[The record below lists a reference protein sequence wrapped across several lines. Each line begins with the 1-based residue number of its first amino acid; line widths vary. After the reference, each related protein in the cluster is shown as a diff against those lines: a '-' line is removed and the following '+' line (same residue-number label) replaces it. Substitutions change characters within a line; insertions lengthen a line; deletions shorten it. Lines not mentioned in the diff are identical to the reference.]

1 MIQFDNVSFKYQSST
16 NFVISNISFQI
27 NRGEWVSLV
36 GHNGSGKSTIAKL
49 INGLLLPNEG
59 SIIVN
64 GLTVNEQTIWDV
76 RREVGMVFQNP
87 ENQFVGTTV
96 VDDVAFGLENLGV
109 EREEMK
115 KRIKESLEIVGMSQ
129 YELHEP
135 HRLSGGQKQR
145 VAIASVLAILPNVII
160 FDEAS
165 TMLDPIGKK
174 ELIETIQKL
183 RQDRDLTIISI
194 THDLNEVAYTDRAIA
209 LNQGQIWFDGTPRDL
224 FNKYDQ
230 LKEIG
235 LLPPLVTELTFALK
249 ENGINIDQQPLN
261 LKEMVDQLWTLH
273 STK

>member
-1 MIQFDNVSFKYQSST
+1 M
-16 NFVISNISFQI
+16 
-27 NRGEWVSLV
+27 R
-36 GHNGSGKSTIAKL
+36 
-49 INGLLLPNEG
+49 
-59 SIIVN
+59 
-64 GLTVNEQTIWDV
+64 
-76 RREVGMVFQNP
+76 
-87 ENQFVGTTV
+87 
-96 VDDVAFGLENLGV
+96 
-109 EREEMK
+109 
-115 KRIKESLEIVGMSQ
+115 
-129 YELHEP
+129 HEP

>member
-49 INGLLLPNEG
+49 MNGLLLPNEG

>member
-49 INGLLLPNEG
+49 MNGLLLPNEG

-145 VAIASVLAILPNVII
+145 IAIASVLAILPNVII